1 MRTALVVSAD
11 ETLRTRL
18 RRSLDGRAVFAVG
31 SDEEALRTLRFTAV
45 DLIVKEATPI
55 REVPALIERARQICP
70 TAVVVCV
77 LTADP
82 PPEDDPA
89 VELADFVLLH
99 PFSASHFQSVLRQAE
114 EKLRLLQEV
123 TALRSTSRRLPEA
136 PASAGGTDPGPALD
150 LPSDVLTRMV
160 KEFAK
165 ALSAGFDLSR
175 VLDLFLDAVAELA
188 RPTRSAILVADQV
201 GRQYRITAFRG
212 LAPHVVESVA
222 LSADAGLPLWL
233 AGEGRLIHIE
243 EAQARAS
250 DPTAREIAREMA
262 VLQATIAMPLM
273 SHGELVAVLTLG
285 QRVTGGAY
293 SRRETEI
300 IYNLASHLATAI
312 RDIRVHHLLEYQKQF
327 TERILAHMS
336 NGVITIGPDERVVI
350 MNRRAEE
357 ILGMAARD
365 ALNRDLRVLPSPLGD
380 LLFETLT
387 RGRAIHREEVQL
399 ALRSLPLEVSTYPV
413 MGDGASTL
421 GAVLVFEDLTAQ
433 RQVARERRE
442 ADQLELLTRVVA
454 RIADEIKNPLVS
466 IRTFMELLEERYDDA
481 GFRSHFAAVVGR
493 DVRRLV
499 QMFEKLAALVNEG
512 DYKLEVVDVRLAVE
526 ECLLELGA
534 QPVPAAGAE
543 ARLLTFTDE
552 STQKHVSATYSY
564 EGRSFLVRG
573 DRAMLKKA
581 IAYLVWYLLR
591 KTPGQDAKLSVSVS
605 RLDKEDRVRITVAS
619 RTADVRADEL
629 HRIFDP
635 IQVVQENLI
644 DVGPCVSQRIIEAQG
659 GRLEAKQGRAEV
671 AFTAMLPGVPGS
683 LA

>member
-1 MRTALVVSAD
+1 MRTALLVSSD

-18 RRSLDGRAVFAVG
+18 RRGLDGRAVFTA
-31 SDEEALRTLRFTAV
+31 STDEEGLRTLRLTAV
-45 DLIVKEATPI
+45 DLIVKDATPV
-55 REVPALIERARQICP
+55 RDVPAFIERARQICP

-77 LTADP
+77 LPAQGMQ
-82 PPEDDPA
+82 PEDDTA
-89 VELADFVLLH
+89 VDRADFVLLQ
-99 PFSASHFQSVLRQAE
+99 PFTGSHLQGVLRQAE
-114 EKLRLLQEV
+114 EKLRLVQEV
-123 TALRSTSRRLPEA
+123 SALRSTARPVDTT
-136 PASAGGTDPGPALD
+136 PVFTGDPGPALD

-165 ALSAGFDLSR
+165 ALSAGFDISR
-175 VLDLFLDAVAELA
+175 VLELFLDAVGELA
-188 RPTRSAILVADQV
+188 RPSRSAILAADQA
-201 GRQYRITAFRG
+201 GRQYRVAAQRG

-233 AGEGRLIHIE
+233 AAEGRLIHIE
-243 EAQARAS
+243 EAQARAT

-262 VLQATIAMPLM
+262 ILQAVIAVPLI
-273 SHGELVAVLTLG
+273 SHSELVAVLTLG
-285 QRVTGGAY
+285 QRVTGGTY

-300 IYNLASHLATAI
+300 IYSLASHLATAI

-357 ILGMAARD
+357 ILAMSAQD

-399 ALRSLPLEVSTYPV
+399 ALRALPLEVSTYPV
-413 MGDGASTL
+413 TGDGASPL
-421 GAVLVFEDLTAQ
+421 GAVLVFEDLTQQ
-433 RQVARERRE
+433 RQAARERRE
-442 ADQLELLTRVVA
+442 AEQLELLTRVVA

-481 GFRSHFAAVVGR
+481 GFRNHFAAVVGR

-512 DYKLEVVDVRLAVE
+512 DYKLEVVDARLAVE
-526 ECLLELGA
+526 ECLMELGA
-534 QPVPAAGAE
+534 QAVPAAGAE
-543 ARLLTFTDE
+543 ARLLTFVDE

-564 EGRSFLVRG
+564 EGRTFLVRG

-591 KTPGQDAKLSVSVS
+591 KTSSQDAKLSVSVS

-659 GRLEAKQGRAEV
+659 GRLEARQGRAEV
-671 AFTAMLPGVPGS
+671 AFTAQLPGVPGTV
-683 LA
+683 A

>member
-1 MRTALVVSAD
+1 MRTALLVSSD

-18 RRSLDGRAVFAVG
+18 RRGLDGRAIFTAS
-31 SDEEALRTLRFTAV
+31 SDEEGLRTLRFTAV
-45 DLIVKEATPI
+45 DLIVKDATPA
-55 REVPALIERARQICP
+55 RDVPAFIERARQLCP

-77 LTADP
+77 LPVQETQPD
-82 PPEDDPA
+82 DDPA
-89 VELADFVLLH
+89 IEHADFVLLQ
-99 PFSASHFQSVLRQAE
+99 PFTGSHLQGVLRQAE
-114 EKLRLLQEV
+114 EKLRLVQEV
-123 TALRSTSRRLPEA
+123 SALRSTPR
-136 PASAGGTDPGPALD
+136 PAETAVFTGDPGPALD

-165 ALSAGFDLSR
+165 ALSAGFDISR
-175 VLDLFLDAVAELA
+175 VLDLFLDAVGELA
-188 RPTRSAILVADQV
+188 RPTRSAILAADQT
-201 GRQYRITAFRG
+201 GRQYRIAAQRG

-222 LSADAGLPLWL
+222 LSADSGLPLWL
-233 AGEGRLIHIE
+233 AAEGRLMHVD
-243 EAQARAS
+243 EAQARAT
-250 DPTAREIAREMA
+250 DPTAREIAKEMA
-262 VLQATIAMPLM
+262 ILQAVVAVPLI
-273 SHGELVAVLTLG
+273 SHSELVAVLTLG

-357 ILGMAARD
+357 ILGMSARD

-399 ALRSLPLEVSTYPV
+399 ALHSLPLEVSTYPV
-413 MGDGASTL
+413 TGDGAATL
-421 GAVLVFEDLTAQ
+421 GAVLVFEDLTQQ
-433 RQVARERRE
+433 RQAARERRE
-442 ADQLELLTRVVA
+442 AEQLELLTRVVA

-481 GFRSHFAAVVGR
+481 GFRNHFAAVVGR

-512 DYKLEVVDVRLAVE
+512 DYKLEVVDSRLAVE
-526 ECLLELGA
+526 ECLQELGA
-534 QPVPAAGAE
+534 QAVPTAGAE
-543 ARLLTFTDE
+543 ARLLTFVDE

-564 EGRSFLVRG
+564 EGRTFLVRG

-619 RTADVRADEL
+619 RTADVRAEEL

-644 DVGPCVSQRIIEAQG
+644 DVGPCVSQRILEAQG
-659 GRLEAKQGRAEV
+659 GRLEARQGRAEV
-671 AFTAMLPGVPGS
+671 AFTALLPGVPGT
-683 LA
+683 AA

>member
-1 MRTALVVSAD
+1 MRTALLVSSD

-18 RRSLDGRAVFAVG
+18 RRGLDGRAVFTAN
-31 SDEEALRTLRFTAV
+31 SDEEGLRTLRFTAV
-45 DLIVKEATPI
+45 DLIVKDASPA
-55 REVPALIERARQICP
+55 RDVPAFVERARQLCP

-77 LTADP
+77 LPAQGTQS
-82 PPEDDPA
+82 EDEPA
-89 VELADFVLLH
+89 IEHADFVLLQ
-99 PFSASHFQSVLRQAE
+99 PFTTSHLQGVLRQAE
-114 EKLRLLQEV
+114 EKLRLVQEV
-123 TALRSTSRRLPEA
+123 SALRSA
-136 PASAGGTDPGPALD
+136 PRPVETAVATNDPGPALD

-160 KEFAK
+160 REFAK
-165 ALSAGFDLSR
+165 ALSAGFDISR
-175 VLDLFLDAVAELA
+175 VLDLFLDAVGELA
-188 RPTRSAILVADQV
+188 RPTRSAILAADQTA
-201 GRQYRITAFRG
+201 RHYRIAAQRG
-212 LAPHVVESVA
+212 LPPHVVESVV
-222 LSADAGLPLWL
+222 LSADGGLPLWL
-233 AGEGRLIHIE
+233 AAEGRLIHIE
-243 EAQARAS
+243 EAQARAT
-250 DPTAREIAREMA
+250 DPTAREIAKEMA
-262 VLQATIAMPLM
+262 VLQSVIAVPLI
-273 SHGELVAVLTLG
+273 SHSELVAVLTLG
-285 QRVTGGAY
+285 QRVTGGAN
-293 SRRETEI
+293 RRRGTVTI
-300 IYNLASHLATAI
+300 DHLATAI

-350 MNRRAEE
+350 INRRAEE

-399 ALRSLPLEVSTYPV
+399 ALRGLPLEVSTYPV
-413 MGDGASTL
+413 TGEGASTL
-421 GAVLVFEDLTAQ
+421 GAVLVFEDLTQQ
-433 RQVARERRE
+433 RQAARERRE
-442 ADQLELLTRVVA
+442 AEQLELLTRVVA

-481 GFRSHFAAVVGR
+481 GFRNHFASVVGR

-512 DYKLEVVDVRLAVE
+512 DYKLEVVDTRLAVE
-526 ECLLELGA
+526 ECLQELGA
-534 QPVPAAGAE
+534 QAVPAAGAE
-543 ARLLTFTDE
+543 ARLLAFVDE

-564 EGRSFLVRG
+564 EGRTFLVRG
-573 DRAMLKKA
+573 DRSMLKKA
-581 IAYLVWYLLR
+581 VAYLVWFLLR

-619 RTADVRADEL
+619 RTADVRSDEL

-659 GRLEAKQGRAEV
+659 GRLEVRQGRAEV
-671 AFTAMLPGVPGS
+671 TFTALLPGVPGIT
-683 LA
+683 A

>member
-1 MRTALVVSAD
+1 
-11 ETLRTRL
+11 
-18 RRSLDGRAVFAVG
+18 
-31 SDEEALRTLRFTAV
+31 
-45 DLIVKEATPI
+45 
-55 REVPALIERARQICP
+55 
-70 TAVVVCV
+70 
-77 LTADP
+77 
-82 PPEDDPA
+82 
-89 VELADFVLLH
+89 
-99 PFSASHFQSVLRQAE
+99 
-114 EKLRLLQEV
+114 
-123 TALRSTSRRLPEA
+123 
-136 PASAGGTDPGPALD
+136 
-150 LPSDVLTRMV
+150 MV

-165 ALSAGFDLSR
+165 ALSAGFDITR
-175 VLDLFLDAVAELA
+175 VLDLFLDAVGELA
-188 RPTRSAILVADQV
+188 RPTRSAILAADQA
-201 GRQYRITAFRG
+201 GRQYRIAAQRG
-212 LAPHVVESVA
+212 LAPHVVESVV
-222 LSADAGLPLWL
+222 LSADGGLPLWL
-233 AGEGRLIHIE
+233 AAEGRLIHIE
-243 EAQARAS
+243 EAQGRAT
-250 DPTAREIAREMA
+250 DPTAREIAKEMA
-262 VLQATIAMPLM
+262 LLQAVIAVPLI
-273 SHGELVAVLTLG
+273 SHSELVAVLTLG

-399 ALRSLPLEVSTYPV
+399 ALRGLPLEVSTYPV
-413 MGDGASTL
+413 TGDGAATL
-421 GAVLVFEDLTAQ
+421 GAVLVFEDLTQQ
-433 RQVARERRE
+433 RQAARERRE
-442 ADQLELLTRVVA
+442 TEQLELLTRVVA

-481 GFRSHFAAVVGR
+481 GFRNHFASVVGR

-512 DYKLEVVDVRLAVE
+512 DYKLEVVDARLAVE
-526 ECLLELGA
+526 ECLQELGA
-534 QPVPAAGAE
+534 QAVPAAGAE
-543 ARLLTFTDE
+543 ARLLTFVDE

-564 EGRSFLVRG
+564 EGRTFLVRG
-573 DRAMLKKA
+573 DRSMLKKA

-591 KTPGQDAKLSVSVS
+591 KTPGQDAKLSISVS

-659 GRLEAKQGRAEV
+659 GRLEARQGRAEV
-671 AFTAMLPGVPGS
+671 AFTAQLPGVPGH
-683 LA
+683 AA

>member
-1 MRTALVVSAD
+1 MRTALLVSSD

-18 RRSLDGRAVFAVG
+18 RRGLDGRAVFTA
-31 SDEEALRTLRFTAV
+31 STDEEGLRTLRLTAV
-45 DLIVKEATPI
+45 DLIVKDATPA
-55 REVPALIERARQICP
+55 RDVPAFIERARQICP

-77 LTADP
+77 LPAQGMQ
-82 PPEDDPA
+82 PEDDSA
-89 VELADFVLLH
+89 VDRADFVLLQ
-99 PFSASHFQSVLRQAE
+99 PFTGSHLQGVLRQAE
-114 EKLRLLQEV
+114 EKLRLVQEV
-123 TALRSTSRRLPEA
+123 SALRSTARPVETTPVFTGDA
-136 PASAGGTDPGPALD
+136 GPALD

-165 ALSAGFDLSR
+165 ALSAGFDISR
-175 VLDLFLDAVAELA
+175 ILELFLDAVGELA
-188 RPTRSAILVADQV
+188 RPSRSAILAADQA
-201 GRQYRITAFRG
+201 GRQYRVAAQRG

-233 AGEGRLIHIE
+233 AAEGRLIHIE
-243 EAQARAS
+243 EAQARAT

-262 VLQATIAMPLM
+262 ILQAVIAVPLI
-273 SHGELVAVLTLG
+273 SHSELVAVLTLG
-285 QRVTGGAY
+285 QRVTGGTY

-300 IYNLASHLATAI
+300 IYSLASHLATAI

-357 ILGMAARD
+357 ILGMSAQE

-399 ALRSLPLEVSTYPV
+399 ALRALPLEVSTYPV
-413 MGDGASTL
+413 TGDGASPL
-421 GAVLVFEDLTAQ
+421 GAVLVFEDLTQQ
-433 RQVARERRE
+433 RQAARERRE
-442 ADQLELLTRVVA
+442 AEQLELLTRVVA

-481 GFRSHFAAVVGR
+481 GFRNHFASVVGR

-512 DYKLEVVDVRLAVE
+512 DYKLEVVDARLAVE
-526 ECLLELGA
+526 ECLMELGA
-534 QPVPAAGAE
+534 QAVPAAGAE
-543 ARLLTFTDE
+543 ARLLTFVDE

-564 EGRSFLVRG
+564 EGRTFLVRG

-591 KTPGQDAKLSVSVS
+591 KTPSQDAKLSVSVS

-659 GRLEAKQGRAEV
+659 GRLEARQGRAEV
-671 AFTAMLPGVPGS
+671 AFTAQLPGVPGTV
-683 LA
+683 A

>member
-1 MRTALVVSAD
+1 MRTALLVSSD

-18 RRSLDGRAVFAVG
+18 RRGLDGRAVFTA
-31 SDEEALRTLRFTAV
+31 STDEEGLRTLRLTAV
-45 DLIVKEATPI
+45 DLIVKDATQA
-55 REVPALIERARQICP
+55 RDVPAFIERARQLCP

-77 LTADP
+77 LPAQGMQ
-82 PPEDDPA
+82 PEDDSA
-89 VELADFVLLH
+89 VDRADFVLLQ
-99 PFSASHFQSVLRQAE
+99 PFTGSHLQGVLRQAE
-114 EKLRLLQEV
+114 DKLRLVQEV
-123 TALRSTSRRLPEA
+123 SALRSTARPVETT
-136 PASAGGTDPGPALD
+136 PVFTGDPGPALD

-165 ALSAGFDLSR
+165 ALSAGFDISR
-175 VLDLFLDAVAELA
+175 VLELFLDAVGELA
-188 RPTRSAILVADQV
+188 RPSRSAILAADQA
-201 GRQYRITAFRG
+201 GRQYRVAAQRG

-233 AGEGRLIHIE
+233 AAEGRLIHIE
-243 EAQARAS
+243 EAQARAT

-262 VLQATIAMPLM
+262 ILQAVIAVPLI
-273 SHGELVAVLTLG
+273 SHSELVAVLTLG
-285 QRVTGGAY
+285 QRVTGGTY

-300 IYNLASHLATAI
+300 IYSLASHLATAI

-357 ILGMAARD
+357 ILGMSAQD

-399 ALRSLPLEVSTYPV
+399 ALRALPLEVSTYPV
-413 MGDGASTL
+413 TGDGASPL
-421 GAVLVFEDLTAQ
+421 GAVLVFEDLTQQ
-433 RQVARERRE
+433 RQAARERRE
-442 ADQLELLTRVVA
+442 AEQLELLTRVVA

-481 GFRSHFAAVVGR
+481 GFRNHFASVVGR

-512 DYKLEVVDVRLAVE
+512 DYKLEVVDARLAVE
-526 ECLLELGA
+526 ECLMELGA
-534 QPVPAAGAE
+534 QAVPAAGAE
-543 ARLLTFTDE
+543 ARLLTFVDE

-564 EGRSFLVRG
+564 EGRTFLVRG

-591 KTPGQDAKLSVSVS
+591 KTSSQDAKLSVSVS

-659 GRLEAKQGRAEV
+659 GRLEARQGRAEV
-671 AFTAMLPGVPGS
+671 AFTAQLPGVPGTV
-683 LA
+683 A

>member
-1 MRTALVVSAD
+1 MRTALLVSSD

-18 RRSLDGRAVFAVG
+18 RRGLDGRAVFTA
-31 SDEEALRTLRFTAV
+31 STDEEGLRTLRLTAV
-45 DLIVKEATPI
+45 DLIVKDATPA
-55 REVPALIERARQICP
+55 RDVPAFIERARQICP

-77 LTADP
+77 LPAQGMQ
-82 PPEDDPA
+82 PEDDSA
-89 VELADFVLLH
+89 VDRADFVLLQ
-99 PFSASHFQSVLRQAE
+99 PFTGSHLQGVLRQAE
-114 EKLRLLQEV
+114 DKLRLVQEV
-123 TALRSTSRRLPEA
+123 SALRSTARPVEA
-136 PASAGGTDPGPALD
+136 TPVFTGDPGPALD

-165 ALSAGFDLSR
+165 ALSAGFDISR
-175 VLDLFLDAVAELA
+175 VLELFLDAVGELA
-188 RPTRSAILVADQV
+188 RPSRSAILAADQA
-201 GRQYRITAFRG
+201 GRQYRVAAQRG

-233 AGEGRLIHIE
+233 AAEGRLIHIE
-243 EAQARAS
+243 EAQARAT

-262 VLQATIAMPLM
+262 ILQAVIAVPLI
-273 SHGELVAVLTLG
+273 SHSELVAVLTLG
-285 QRVTGGAY
+285 QRVTGGTY

-300 IYNLASHLATAI
+300 IYSLASHLATAI

-357 ILGMAARD
+357 ILGMSAQD
-365 ALNRDLRVLPSPLGD
+365 VLNRDLRVLPSPLGD

-399 ALRSLPLEVSTYPV
+399 ALRALPLEVSTYPV
-413 MGDGASTL
+413 TGDGASPL
-421 GAVLVFEDLTAQ
+421 GAVLVFEDLTQQ
-433 RQVARERRE
+433 RQAARERRE
-442 ADQLELLTRVVA
+442 AEQLELLTRVVA

-481 GFRSHFAAVVGR
+481 GFRNHFASVVGR

-512 DYKLEVVDVRLAVE
+512 DYKLEVVDARLAVE
-526 ECLLELGA
+526 ECLMELGA
-534 QPVPAAGAE
+534 QAVPAAGAE
-543 ARLLTFTDE
+543 ARLLTFVDE

-564 EGRSFLVRG
+564 EGRTFLVRG

-591 KTPGQDAKLSVSVS
+591 KTSSQDAKLSVSVS

-659 GRLEAKQGRAEV
+659 GRLEARQGRAEV
-671 AFTAMLPGVPGS
+671 AFTAQLPGVPGTV
-683 LA
+683 A